1 MIKIHCGS
9 FKNKHTKNGNEIEI
23 DKNDGD
29 IYINGTPDEIIGNSN
44 LCFNEVKE
52 YFKNMGYK
60 IEAL

>member
-23 DKNDGD
+23 DKNDGGISIQGD
-29 IYINGTPDEIIGNSN
+29 INEILNSTC